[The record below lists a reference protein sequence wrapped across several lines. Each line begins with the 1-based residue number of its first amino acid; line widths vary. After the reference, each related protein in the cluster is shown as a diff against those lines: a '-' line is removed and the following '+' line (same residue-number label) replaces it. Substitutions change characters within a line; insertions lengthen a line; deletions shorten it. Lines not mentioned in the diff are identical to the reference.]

1 MLLHIFFPF
10 LDGCSSV
17 LYWQCPQPT
26 TWVVTACPTDQIS
39 RDNPRK
45 LLVTKHIVPSPHW
58 STGPLTFWLKFTH
71 SVTNNF
77 PTSKLLGRQKKR
89 QLLSSLWLVAQSTL
103 CSYPAPLPR
112 QRAALRSK
120 WCADHSGWVQLCPCH
135 WISDCPSMSLPFVF
149 INEVFSTR
157 NMESLAITPP
167 QKCLQVIDD
176 RPGNDAKDVMNNK

>member
-1 MLLHIFFPF
+1 MVHRRQHELSLPLQQIKYQETI
-10 LDGCSSV
+10 LASCSS
-17 LYWQCPQPT
+17 Q
-26 TWVVTACPTDQIS
+26 
-39 RDNPRK
+39 
-45 LLVTKHIVPSPHW
+45 
-58 STGPLTFWLKFTH
+58 STSYPLTLSPSHFLAQVHTHCDKQFPRLKTF
-71 SVTNNF
+71 
-77 PTSKLLGRQKKR
+77 RQAKKR